1 MYCVKNVTEDLYWV
15 GGTDRRL
22 ELFENVYPIPEGVSY
37 NSYLL
42 LDEKTVLL
50 DTVDQ
55 SVSEIFFENIAHV
68 LAGRT
73 LDLLIINHMEPD
85 HAATI
90 ARVAEKYPEVQIV
103 CNAKTATMMKQYFD
117 FDVDA
122 KALIVKEGDTVT
134 SGKHTFTFVN
144 APMVH
149 WPEVMFTYDTTE
161 GILFSADAFGTFGAM
176 NGNLFADEVNF
187 ETEWADSARRYFTNI
202 VGKYGMQ
209 VMNVLK
215 KASTIDIRMICP
227 LHGPIWRENL
237 GWFIDKYSKWTSYTP
252 EEASVLIVYGSV
264 YGHTENAAN
273 ILASELADRGIRNIA
288 VYDVSKTDASYLVA
302 EAFKRSHIVFA
313 SATYNNEI
321 FTKMEQYLLEL
332 KEHNFKNRTVAIIEN
347 GTWAPQA
354 GKKIREFV
362 DGMKDMTV
370 LGDTVTVKSAVKDSE
385 REQLIALAEQ
395 IAASVKAAQ

>member
-237 GWFIDKYSKWTSYTP
+237 GWFIDKYSKWASYTP